1 MFHSAILIHFD
12 VDIFQME
19 VLDFRNQGIQLTLL
33 ETVVAPE
40 MLKAA
45 PLSTSS

>member
-19 VLDFRNQGIQLTLL
+19 VLDFRNQGGFR
-33 ETVVAPE
+33 A
-40 MLKAA
+40 
-45 PLSTSS
+45 

>member
-19 VLDFRNQGIQLTLL
+19 VLDFRNQGGLGPNT
-33 ETVVAPE
+33 P
-40 MLKAA
+40 
-45 PLSTSS
+45 